1 MKTVLAVM
9 FIIAGM
15 SSVMAQQGGQTL
27 PATVSNL
34 LRLGFTP
41 VAGSSTGGYGGLF
54 LTKGHVMFMC
64 NVYLNGSNWC
74 VLVQS
79 PLDARN

>member
-41 VAGSSTGGYGGLF
+41 
-54 LTKGHVMFMC
+54 
-64 NVYLNGSNWC
+64 
-74 VLVQS
+74 
-79 PLDARN
+79 

>member
-41 VAGSSTGGYGGLF
+41 WRVRALEVTEVCF
-54 LTKGHVMFMC
+54 
-64 NVYLNGSNWC
+64 
-74 VLVQS
+74 
-79 PLDARN
+79 